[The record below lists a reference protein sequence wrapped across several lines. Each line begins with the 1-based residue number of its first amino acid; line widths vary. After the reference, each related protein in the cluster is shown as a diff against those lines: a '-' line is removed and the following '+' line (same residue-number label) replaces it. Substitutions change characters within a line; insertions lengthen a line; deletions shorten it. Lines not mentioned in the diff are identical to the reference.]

1 MATTTTNLGLTKPD
15 YGEAADIQ
23 VINDNMDA
31 LDTAV
36 AAKAPAS
43 HASSATTYGV
53 STASAYGHAMA
64 SSTTP
69 KANGTAAVGSETAK
83 FARGDHVHPLQ
94 TTVSGNAGSA
104 TKLATARTIDGVSF
118 NGTAAITHYGTC
130 STAAATAAKT
140 VSVTGF
146 TLATGAKVTVKFT
159 VTNTASSPTLN
170 VNSTGAKAI
179 YYRGAAISAGYLAAN
194 RTYTFVYNG
203 TQYEL
208 IGDIN
213 VDTNSTTTTGTTN
226 KTGTK
231 LYLAGA
237 TTQATAPTTYS
248 NSGVYIGTDNKI
260 YSNGTVVVDG
270 AGTGLSKSG
279 STLALGTVTQ
289 SDTTATTETPAHGGT
304 FTVVSGVTRDDYGRV
319 TGITTKGVT
328 LPGDANTDTKV
339 TQAYSTDTSYHPVL
353 MSATSGTSSTASRGA
368 TTAVLNNGVYAKP
381 STGELVAGSM
391 VSAGGIQSNSGWIDA
406 HTSSATAS
414 QTTEANLD
422 RYIGFIGSDGNSIAY
437 LHPYVGTTAN
447 ALDIVVNTKSNGTYP
462 LTLRSDKKLLLG
474 TEAVFSNPGAAFT
487 RASLANASEGTAQSS
502 YCKLRFG
509 SNTLIVQW
517 GQYRADDDEYTL
529 TFPTAWTNAW
539 SYSIGV
545 IADNSIHSST
555 GHFPVIDSR
564 SATKCVIS
572 DAKYENSWIAVGF

>member
-130 STAAATAAKT
+130 STEAATAAKT

-231 LYLAGA
+231 LFLAGA

-248 NSGVYIGTDNKI
+248 NSGVYVGTDNKV

-289 SDTTATTETPAHGGT
+289 SDTTATTESPSHGGT
-304 FTVVSGVTRDDYGRV
+304 FTVVSDVTRDGYGRV
-319 TGITTKGVT
+319 TGITTKSVK
-328 LPGDANTDTKV
+328 LPSDANTDTKV
-339 TQAYSTDTSYHPVL
+339 TQAYSTDTAYHPVL

-368 TTAVLNNGVYAKP
+368 TTAVLNNGIYAKP

-391 VSAGGIQSNSGWIDA
+391 VSAGSIQSNSGWINA
-406 HTSSATAS
+406 TVSATAS
-414 QTTEANLD
+414 QTTTATPD
-422 RYIGFIGSDGNSIAY
+422 QYIGFIGSDGASIGY
-437 LHPYVGTTAN
+437 FQPYIRVTTN
-447 ALDIVVNTKSNGTYP
+447 ALNFAVSNKSGGTQA
-462 LTLRSDKKLLLG
+462 LTLWSDGRLMLG
-474 TEAVFSNPGAAFT
+474 AEAVFSNSGAALK
-487 RASLANASEGTAQSS
+487 RSSLANASEGTAQGS

-545 IADNSIHSST
+545 IADNSISSST

-564 SATKCVIS
+564 SATSCVIS
-572 DAKYENSWIAVGF
+572 DAKYENSWIAIGF